1 MTFHVDFKYRSL
13 ATLCFCPFVTMPVYN
28 CPFGTTLAWLF
39 YDCSNCGSS
48 FSVPLGKSMGLSV
61 GEATRSA
68 SHWISLASMSSVVS
82 VSHCFYVWGPLL
94 CLCVFK
100 TVKASN
106 REHSRSIY
114 VCTVFIPFVL
124 LEPPLR
130 QLSTSCSIQVCRTT
144 AHLSAWLHSCVYVCA
159 CKDGRWGF
167 HRRLGLY

>member
-1 MTFHVDFKYRSL
+1 
-13 ATLCFCPFVTMPVYN
+13 
-28 CPFGTTLAWLF
+28 
-39 YDCSNCGSS
+39 
-48 FSVPLGKSMGLSV
+48 MGLSV

-167 HRRLGLY
+167 HRRLGTVLAWADMYSCSHIQPVDSILHWSWTSAHAMSLFTSC